1 MTPHKFSKKNTKKSI
16 GNAKILSP
24 NTSAYHKI
32 TKSID
37 NPINHP
43 NQNLSQTL
51 NQHSLKDTM
60 RSITRIVT
68 IYWCARISKDWK
80 INTKMDNT
88 NEIINESCVPVAA
101 MKLSASIELQADN
114 PFSNTKLID
123 TKAIT
128 TYILSTLIMTRIIE
142 SPLIEKTTTNI
153 IAKTYVHQRVT
164 RDWREGLIITTQE
177 Q

>member
-1 MTPHKFSKKNTKKSI
+1 
-16 GNAKILSP
+16 
-24 NTSAYHKI
+24 
-32 TKSID
+32 
-37 NPINHP
+37 
-43 NQNLSQTL
+43 
-51 NQHSLKDTM
+51 
-60 RSITRIVT
+60 
-68 IYWCARISKDWK
+68 
-80 INTKMDNT
+80 MDNT

-164 RDWREGLIITTQE
+164 RD
-177 Q
+177 